1 MEITKKIITMI
12 TALAMVITMSAVVT
26 TGQADAAAK
35 GKYKLGEFLIGEIK
49 KDEGPEY
56 ISYKFSFCG

>member
-35 GKYKLGEFLIGEIK
+35 GKYKLEVSQSRCVVVAYK
-49 KDEGPEY
+49 KTEGN
-56 ISYKFSFCG
+56 SS